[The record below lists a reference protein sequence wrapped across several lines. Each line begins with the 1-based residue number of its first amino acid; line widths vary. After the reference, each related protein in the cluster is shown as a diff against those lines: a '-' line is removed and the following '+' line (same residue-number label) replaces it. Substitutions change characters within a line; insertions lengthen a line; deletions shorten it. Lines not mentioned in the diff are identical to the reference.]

1 MKIEISGP
9 DDQGQYT
16 VEVESDQAETQEEG
30 MPPPQGG
37 EEAEAPGAGTQ
48 VCKSVEEVCA
58 VVESVLGG
66 GKDPKAMW
74 DEEAASRAS
83 AQKQQQ
89 PY

>member
-16 VEVESDQAETQEEG
+16 VEVESDQADMQEEG
-30 MPPPQGG
+30 MEQGG
-37 EEAEAPGAGTQ
+37 ETGEEPEAPGAGTQ
-48 VCKSVEEVCA
+48 VCKSVEEVVAA
-58 VVESVLGG
+58 VEAALGG

-83 AQKQQQ
+83 SAQQQ

>member
-16 VEVESDQAETQEEG
+16 VEIESDQAETQEEG
-30 MPPPQGG
+30 MPAQGG

-48 VCKSVEEVCA
+48 VCKSVDEVCA
-58 VVESVLGG
+58 VIKSALGDE
-66 GKDPKAMW
+66 DPKAMW

-83 AQKQQQ
+83 AQQQQQ

>member
-16 VEVESDQAETQEEG
+16 VEIESDQAAMQEEG
-30 MPPPQGG
+30 MPAQGG

-48 VCKSVEEVCA
+48 VCKSVDEVCA
-58 VVESVLGG
+58 VIKSALGG
-66 GKDPKAMW
+66 EDPKAMW

-83 AQKQQQ
+83 TQQQQQ

>member
-16 VEVESDQAETQEEG
+16 VEIESDQAAMQEQG
-30 MPPPQGG
+30 MPAQGG

-48 VCKSVEEVCA
+48 VCKSIDEVMT
-58 VVESVLGG
+58 VVKTALGG
-66 GKDPKAMW
+66 GEDPKAMW

-83 AQKQQQ
+83 TQQQQQ

>member
-16 VEVESDQAETQEEG
+16 VEIESDQAETQEEG
-30 MPPPQGG
+30 MPTQGG
-37 EEAEAPGAGTQ
+37 EEAETPGAGTQ
-48 VCKSVEEVCA
+48 VCKSIDEVVS
-58 VVESVLGG
+58 VVKTALGG
-66 GKDPKAMW
+66 GEDPKAMW

-83 AQKQQQ
+83 SKQQQ